1 MLERQQAILQLIN
14 REGRQPLDAL
24 GTRFGVS
31 IQTIRTDIRRLADQ
45 GLLLRRHGEALPF
58 PHRDNVSYDQRQ
70 ILNSPGKQH
79 IASLCRG
86 QLCDYQRLMLGTGS
100 TVARLAQRLNDLKG
114 LQVMTNN
121 LHAVQA
127 LCDHADCELLMAGG
141 RVRQRDQDV
150 IGGDALRF
158 FQRYRADVGIVSV
171 GLMDRDGGLYDYNDD
186 EVMAREALLR
196 QCRQR
201 ILLIDS
207 SKFDRQAACVAG
219 HLSDFDTVISDQ
231 PLPAQLSASLKARK
245 VQLLS

>member
-24 GTRFGVS
+24 CARFGVS

-58 PHRDNVSYDQRQ
+58 PHRDNISYDQRQ

-79 IASLCRG
+79 IARRCRE
-86 QLCDYQRLMLGTGS
+86 QLGDYQRLMLGTGS
-100 TVARLAQRLNDLKG
+100 TVARLAQLLNDLRG

-121 LHAVQA
+121 LHAIQV
-127 LCDHADCELLMAGG
+127 LCDHPDCELLMAGG

-150 IGGDALRF
+150 IGGDAMRF

-171 GLMDRDGGLYDYNDD
+171 GAMDRDGGLYDYNDD
-186 EVMAREALLR
+186 EVMAREALLG

-201 ILLIDS
+201 VLLIDS

-219 HLSDFDTVISDQ
+219 HLNDFDMVISDQ
-231 PLPAQLSASLKARK
+231 PLATQLSAGLKARQ
-245 VQLLS
+245 VRLLS